1 MRKQKTPAEAL
12 LWRHLQAKRLA
23 GSKWRQQ
30 YPVDGYIL
38 DFYCPGSKLAVE
50 LDGSQHDDAETKTY
64 DQLRTEFAADSRY
77 ARLRFSNARVMTD
90 TMLVL
95 DTIEAN
101 LV

>member
-1 MRKQKTPAEAL
+1 MHKTPAEAL
-12 LWRHLQAKRLA
+12 LWEHLQAKRFF

-38 DFYCPGSKLAVE
+38 DFYCPRSKLAVE
-50 LDGSQHDDAETKTY
+50 LDGSQHDETEAQAY
-64 DQLRTEFAADSRY
+64 DQIRTALLETR
-77 ARLRFSNARVMTD
+77 RIRILRFTNERLMTD
-90 TMLVL
+90 TALVL

>member
-1 MRKQKTPAEAL
+1 MRKHKTPAEAL
-12 LWRHLQAKRLA
+12 LWAQLQAKRFF

-38 DFYCPGSKLAVE
+38 DFYCPRSKLAIE
-50 LDGSQHDDAETKTY
+50 LDGSQHDETETQAY
-64 DQLRTEFAADSRY
+64 DRIRTELLQTRAIRV
-77 ARLRFSNARVMTD
+77 LRFTNQRVMTD
-90 TMLVL
+90 NALVL